1 MKSKMNG
8 DVNEFSNPNQG
19 WKRGGEEICYFM
31 VPNATKKKVGGNG
44 KNALLQGIA
53 FFLQK
58 IWHKPEKT
66 AKFFHAVQFS
76 KRYFTASGFA
86 KGICLLIARMK
97 ERGK

>member
-1 MKSKMNG
+1 MKSKVNG

-58 IWHKPEKT
+58 IGTSQKRRRN
-66 AKFFHAVQFS
+66 FS
-76 KRYFTASGFA
+76 TPFSFR
-86 KGICLLIARMK
+86 KGILQL
-97 ERGK
+97 RGSLRGFVY